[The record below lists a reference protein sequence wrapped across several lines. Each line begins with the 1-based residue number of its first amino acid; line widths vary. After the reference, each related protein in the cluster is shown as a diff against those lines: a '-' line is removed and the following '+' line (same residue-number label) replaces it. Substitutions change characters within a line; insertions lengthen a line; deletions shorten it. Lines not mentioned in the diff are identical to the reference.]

1 MLKYIIL
8 TQYRSHRSF
17 ASILTGRKAHKPDL
31 QHSRP
36 ASASSASK
44 LTRDKSNDQLSSSLH
59 KSGDSEE
66 SKVLVAGDPH
76 VFYLGSD
83 HSSHSHCGEQGEA
96 ILNRNF
102 QLKLENLKHHYVSA
116 DADDSTLQVESFLM
130 MTGEVDFLQRTVI
143 AFVRLKVCLWSLAWP
158 PNEPNEFIWWKKLSG
173 IFRSN
178 SFGSFCGNKVFH
190 LVH

>member
-8 TQYRSHRSF
+8 TQYRSQRSF
-17 ASILTGRKAHKPDL
+17 ASILTGRKAHKPDH
-31 QHSRP
+31 QHSRS

-59 KSGDSEE
+59 KSGNSEE
-66 SKVLVAGDPH
+66 SKALVAGDASGDPH

-116 DADDSTLQVESFLM
+116 DTDDSTLEVESFLM

-143 AFVRLKVCLWSLAWP
+143 AFVRLKVCLLSLTWW
-158 PNEPNEFIWWKKLSG
+158 PNEPNEFIWWKKLS
-173 IFRSN
+173 
-178 SFGSFCGNKVFH
+178 
-190 LVH
+190 